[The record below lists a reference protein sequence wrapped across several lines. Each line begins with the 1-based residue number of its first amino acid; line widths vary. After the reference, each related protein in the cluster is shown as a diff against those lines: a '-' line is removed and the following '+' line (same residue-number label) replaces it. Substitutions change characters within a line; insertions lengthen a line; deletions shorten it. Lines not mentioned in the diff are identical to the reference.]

1 MSNHTQITVEITP
14 VRPADVSA
22 IVLLARVIWQH
33 AYAGMITQMQIDY
46 MLAQRY
52 NAPHLLT
59 ELSQPGLWWDQALV
73 TGERV
78 GFSSCYLTDTPG
90 EIKLDKVYVHPDGQR
105 AGVGGA
111 LIERVVGRGRAACC
125 DTLVLAVN
133 KQNVRAIAAYERK
146 GFSVRESVCVDI
158 GGGFVMDDFIM
169 SRSIA

>member
-1 MSNHTQITVEITP
+1 MSNSTGITAEITP

-90 EIKLDKVYVHPDGQR
+90 EIKLDKVYVHPDWQR

>member
-1 MSNHTQITVEITP
+1 MSNSTGITAEITL

-33 AYAGMITQMQIDY
+33 AYAGMITQKQIDY

-90 EIKLDKVYVHPDGQR
+90 EIKLDKVYVHPDWQR
-105 AGVGGA
+105 DGVGGA

-146 GFSVRESVCVDI
+146 GFSVRESVCVNI